1 LTANYQVAS
10 DCRLSGILRYT
21 PAVHNEQALIAAFV
35 KRSKR
40 DRYREILSNPRL
52 RNKFTNQ
59 LAHFTDFDPKYRL
72 SIPSNKLFVDNIAIE
87 LQKRHSPNIVFA
99 ISEDPALDQ
108 KELLLVEAL
117 KQTVGRGMGTVLS
130 CIPGRLAFVE
140 TEDER
145 FILERHDALEK
156 REYIR
161 FVIGRKDEDSHVE
174 QGIFQAAAQALE
186 WQNITGSDAEE
197 LNQLETW
204 FSTNLEKPTSL
215 GRDKLR
221 RGICWFK
228 TASTE
233 HISRIWEMVQILER
247 NGIYVKKIRT
257 DKPGYVIY
265 EDEWQ
270 MVAEPFRKGTMV
282 RRR

>member
-1 LTANYQVAS
+1 MY
-10 DCRLSGILRYT
+10 
-21 PAVHNEQALIAAFV
+21 NEHSLIAAFV

-52 RNKFTNQ
+52 RHKFTNQ

-72 SIPSNKLFVDNIAIE
+72 PIPSNKLFVNNIALE
-87 LQKRHSPNIVFA
+87 LQRRHSPKIVFA

-108 KELLLVEAL
+108 KEVPLVEAL
-117 KQTVGRGMGTVLS
+117 KQIVGQGMGTVLS

-145 FILERHDALEK
+145 FILERHNPLEK
-156 REYIR
+156 REYVR
-161 FVIGRKDEDSHVE
+161 FVIGRRDDEDSHVE
-174 QGIFQAAAQALE
+174 QGIFQAAVLALE
-186 WQNITGSDAEE
+186 WQNITGSDA
-197 LNQLETW
+197 NQLSELRAW
-204 FSTNLEKPTSL
+204 FSENLEKPTSF

-221 RGICWFK
+221 LGICWFK
-228 TASTE
+228 TGATE
-233 HISRIWEMVQILER
+233 HISRIWEMVNILER

-270 MVAEPFRKGTMV
+270 LVAEPFRKGTMP
-282 RRR
+282 RS